1 MIDRRFAPP
10 PSGALRSR
18 RVKRLVVL
26 FAVASL
32 ASPAAAFAHATLL
45 RTAPADGAV
54 LAAAPRHVTIFF
66 DDTIRAGKGN
76 AAIANGSKRSVLAG
90 PATAHGHNLVLPLR
104 RLPDGDYSVRWS
116 IVSDDGHPESGVLA
130 FAVGAGRAPPT
141 ALLDATTHS
150 SWSGVL
156 ERTLFLLGLLTAGG
170 AAVFGFQARPVLGG
184 RLTLPLAQLIF
195 FSLLVA
201 FLGGSALLRAA
212 TAGTRYDHVLKVAI
226 VVSIVGGAAA
236 ALAPVY
242 PRLLDAAS
250 LCALVLLAAPTLG
263 GHALDRDQPRLL
275 SVPADLAHVVGAAI
289 WLGGLITLVTVLP
302 RVRADDSERQLVVRR
317 FSTTAFVAVC
327 VLSAAGLAR
336 AVTELHSVSQ
346 VWSTSYGRVLIV
358 KSVLLLPLLGLG
370 WLNRTRLLGAFTRL
384 RRSATVEVL
393 LLGCIVVAVA
403 VLVELRPGTAEARRA
418 QPSVASPATATLPSS
433 RTAVVDARGIA
444 GLAVGLAR
452 VPGSA
457 TVTIIGPDGSAAA
470 GESVAINGDELRQ
483 RLLSGGGW
491 GRPGPGAR
499 QGSRSDVPHPGDGPG
514 RNGAAARADE
524 EVPGRAYDRLRRIA
538 LGDGSRR
545 HPVTLHRGRAESPR
559 VPDPRRV
566 IRNRNRSAPLGPRCC
581 RQAVRRVAPDAA
593 RRDRPHLDDVLE
605 RPRGR
610 TGRSHVP
617 GPRHSRLVPRD
628 TRRAAAA
635 HPPHD
640 GRGALHDR
648 ALRRVRRTRDRVAAV
663 PVTLSLFADVLE
675 EARRVLEGHQPTW
688 RGARAAA

>member
-104 RLPDGDYSVRWS
+104 RLRDGDYSVRWS

-302 RVRADDSERQLVVRR
+302 RVRADDSERQLVVPR

-470 GESVAINGDELRQ
+470 GESVAINGRAAT
-483 RLLSGGGW
+483 SCG
-491 GRPGPGAR
+491 
-499 QGSRSDVPHPGDGPG
+499 
-514 RNGAAARADE
+514 NGCYRAAAGA
-524 EVPGRAYDRLRRIA
+524 G
-538 LGDGSRR
+538 
-545 HPVTLHRGRAESPR
+545 PVRVRVRGREATFHIP
-559 VPDPRRV
+559 
-566 IRNRNRSAPLGPRCC
+566 AT
-581 RQAVRRVAPDAA
+581 APDATAQLRALTKRYRAA
-593 RRDRPHLDDVLE
+593 RTIVFDESLSA
-605 RPRGR
+605 
-610 TGRSHVP
+610 TGRGGIQSRFTAVAP
-617 GPRHSRLVPRD
+617 NRLAYQIRGGSSAIVIGPRRWDRDAAGKPFVESPQTPLDVTDPTWTTFSNVHEVAPGVLTFLDRGIPAWFRVTLAGPLPR
-628 TRRAAAA
+628 TLHMTAAA
-635 HPPHD
+635 HFMTEHYVGFDVPATVSPPS
-640 GRGALHDR
+640 R
-648 ALRRVRRTRDRVAAV
+648 
-663 PVTLSLFADVLE
+663 
-675 EARRVLEGHQPTW
+675 
-688 RGARAAA
+688 